1 MGFTT
6 LTFPP
11 KRKIPLSGHD
21 QLSQFY
27 DRSFLIIQNEG
38 LKPTLSVSNFHIANL
53 KRCFQF
59 IGNHQKVVS
68 TPISTENIPYP
79 LNKSIKINSNPLQ
92 NTS

>member
-1 MGFTT
+1 MSVET
-6 LTFPP
+6 LNNEEFDF
-11 KRKIPLSGHD
+11 KRESREL
-21 QLSQFY
+21 
-27 DRSFLIIQNEG
+27 QNEV